1 MKLINILEETVCD
14 TKSKECMYSECNIC
28 ETTSPTYNFTKAKKY
43 DNVTWI
49 EWITK
54 DVEYEKNDETKKTKK
69 VVTESKTEKLE
80 ILINLFEKELTK
92 FKEHYF
98 NIWHQYN
105 VYRNL
110 KSSLQHN
117 EVMIHCDFSENY
129 TCKMHRQIQ
138 SAHFGTQNQ
147 ISLHTSV
154 IYVKSSKPRA
164 YCTLSDSTDHSP
176 AAIWAHL
183 RPILIDI
190 KKKVP
195 QINTVHVF
203 SDGPATQY
211 KQKKNFYLYKLYL
224 EDLNFEKG
232 TWNFSESYHGKSAAD
247 GIGGVIKRLLDAKVS
262 HGMDVSDT
270 STAYSLLKENTTV
283 NLFCVKESDII
294 EIKSKNQTA
303 FESLVPVPKT
313 MKIHQIQVE
322 TENHSNEINYRVLS
336 CFCNG
341 SSMRGFCD
349 CFNIKRHCLLKSR
362 PRKRTRLTSDSDD
375 CLPLPF
381 KRTAH
386 TTNMSA
392 AISKS
397 ENKTPPVSSKNIPTV
412 PIDIFGAVDCDS
424 DSSDIFTYYWYY

>member
-1 MKLINILEETVCD
+1 
-14 TKSKECMYSECNIC
+14 
-28 ETTSPTYNFTKAKKY
+28 
-43 DNVTWI
+43 
-49 EWITK
+49 
-54 DVEYEKNDETKKTKK
+54 
-69 VVTESKTEKLE
+69 
-80 ILINLFEKELTK
+80 
-92 FKEHYF
+92 
-98 NIWHQYN
+98 
-105 VYRNL
+105 
-110 KSSLQHN
+110 
-117 EVMIHCDFSENY
+117 
-129 TCKMHRQIQ
+129 MHRQIQ

-195 QINTVHVF
+195 QINSVHVF
-203 SDGPATQY
+203 SDGPAIQY

-283 NLFCVKESDII
+283 QKIQHLFCVDESDII

-341 SSMRGFCD
+341 SSMRGFCES
-349 CFNIKRHCLLKSR
+349 FNIKRHCLLKSR

-397 ENKTPPVSSKNIPTV
+397 ENKTPPVSLKNIPTV

-424 DSSDIFTYYWYY
+424 DSSDIFDLPRTIGTTKTSKRKVRSNPTQIMTPVVAGHTYATVTNKENVDHQYKNNWKNIKNAGAVTILSDVKVNYAISDLRKMISNTKRQNVSSCNLKVDFPKILESSTTNSVSLKNFFL